1 MIKAIIFDYFGVIV
15 SEGVTS
21 FLDNFCPANSTKRKE
36 SMKLIDDYDKN
47 SAITYDEFLEQLAQI
62 AGTTKDVAEKY
73 LDNDCPNKSLINY
86 IRTELKPHYKVGI
99 LSNSAQDW
107 VSEELDPEDV
117 KIFDEIVLSYKYK
130 LIKPHP
136 EIFELMANKLG
147 VELSECVM
155 VDDQMRHCDG
165 ARAVGMQAIQ
175 YKDFTQLKTDLEKL
189 LGSFEN

>member
-21 FLDNFCPANSTKRKE
+21 FLDNFCPVNSTKRQGAI
-36 SMKLIDDYDKN
+36 KLIDDYDKN

-73 LDNDCPNKSLINY
+73 LDNDYPNRSLINY

-107 VSEELDPEDV
+107 VSEELDPEDI

-130 LIKPHP
+130 MIKPHP
-136 EIFELMANKLG
+136 EIFELITNKLNIKPA
-147 VELSECVM
+147 ECVLI
-155 VDDQMRHCDG
+155 DDQMRHCDG

-175 YKDFTQLKTDLEKL
+175 YKDFEQFKNELEKL
-189 LGSFEN
+189 LADSNN